1 MSWGNKLVIVFIA
14 FGSFIGVLV
23 YKSMHSSFD
32 LVSKDYYKDE
42 LRYQE
47 KIDARKSASQFAELS
62 FTQSNGYLT
71 IRFPKE
77 VVGKTVSGEA
87 WFYCSTHA
95 ANDKKIQLAVDAD
108 AVQLFNTSSFAKTNY
123 LLKLSWVVNGTN
135 YYTEK
140 SIKID

>member
-1 MSWGNKLVIVFIA
+1 MSWGNKLVLVFIA

-47 KIDARKSASQFAELS
+47 KIDAQNNAAQFAKVAIS
-62 FTQSNGYLT
+62 QTNQYVT
-71 IRFPKE
+71 IQFPKE
-77 VVGKTVSGEA
+77 FADKAVTGEA
-87 WFYCSTHA
+87 HFYCSTNA
-95 ANDKKIQLAVDAD
+95 ANDKKIKLMLDTTATQIL
-108 AVQLFNTSSFAKTNY
+108 NINSFAKTNY
-123 LLKLSWVVNGTN
+123 QVKLSWVVNDTN

-140 SIKID
+140 NLTIQ